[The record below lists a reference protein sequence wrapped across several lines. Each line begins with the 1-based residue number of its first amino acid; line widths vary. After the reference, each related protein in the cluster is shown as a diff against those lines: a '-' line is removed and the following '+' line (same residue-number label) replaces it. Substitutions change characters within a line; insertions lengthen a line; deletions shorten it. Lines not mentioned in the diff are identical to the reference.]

1 MFSILFIFFFGRTVG
16 RLFRICIRSRPLEAA
31 LSLLMLSSR
40 GSEVSVPVFAF
51 LERNLSKFMDP
62 VLNIL
67 VPFLVIRNFKS
78 LNIYLFFEIS
88 KKEDDVK

>member
-1 MFSILFIFFFGRTVG
+1 M
-16 RLFRICIRSRPLEAA
+16 
-31 LSLLMLSSR
+31 
-40 GSEVSVPVFAF
+40 PVFAF

-78 LNIYLFFEIS
+78 LNIYLFLEIS